1 MVYCSNFHLK
11 ASLHLNHISLFWR
24 LGQCFSTLA
33 AAGMHFCGS
42 LALTV
47 EVEVGRVLVLVT
59 YVQRQVLALFTRL
72 PTEITVSVKF
82 RIPVHSLQNILKTDL
97 ECFILDYGMTLILN
111 CLPLSFTIIDRLKT
125 LSAINISVSGMHF

>member
-11 ASLHLNHISLFWR
+11 ASLHLNHISLFWC

-47 EVEVGRVLVLVT
+47 DVEVGRVLVLVT
-59 YVQRQVLALFTRL
+59 YVQRQVLA
-72 PTEITVSVKF
+72 PTANRNYSICQVQNVT
-82 RIPVHSLQNILKTDL
+82 VHSLQNIQKTDL

-111 CLPLSFTIIDRLKT
+111 YLPLSFTIIDRLKT
-125 LSAINISVSGMHF
+125 FSAINISVSGMHF